1 MVDAM
6 ALNPRVPYGWIQS
19 KYDETQISFY
29 VAIATTLRIAPVAL
43 GPAECYRD
51 ANEIFRRYD
60 ATPNALHYFVQGG
73 QHTYGERGLVYTTT
87 TAGARAPAASG
98 IGLVAWIGNMTASGA
113 QRGTTECYG
122 DLEPEGEWA
131 GTDYC
136 ASELAGKVFSPQ
148 EPAAGT
154 RSAGED

>member
-60 ATPNALHYFVQGG
+60 ATPNALHFRQAHV
-73 QHTYGERGLVYTTT
+73 R
-87 TAGARAPAASG
+87 RRD
-98 IGLVAWIGNMTASGA
+98 LVARRRRPAPTNRVRRSSSGS
-113 QRGTTECYG
+113 RT
-122 DLEPEGEWA
+122 
-131 GTDYC
+131 
-136 ASELAGKVFSPQ
+136 
-148 EPAAGT
+148 
-154 RSAGED
+154 